1 MIKLVTGGYSYGKAW
16 DHKER
21 TELVQIFISHDDYA
35 IRSLQ
40 FLYSEYGKLVLSDP
54 PDGSSIG
61 NRFSTVTLQYPDEFL
76 TSLKG
81 TYCPEN
87 YGYRKLISIEF
98 GTNLGRYG
106 PFGQAYKGGEYFDFQ
121 MGNHRSFGGFYG
133 TVRNGALE
141 SIGVYV
147 KPISCLSNLNSD
159 LQVNVRNLP
168 VKPK

>member
-61 NRFSTVTLQYPDEFL
+61 NRFSTVTLQYPEEFL

-81 TYCPEN
+81 SWD
-87 YGYRKLISIEF
+87 YGKLTSIEF
-98 GTNLGRYG
+98 GTNLGKHG
-106 PFGQAYKGGEYFDFQ
+106 PFGQAYKGGKYFDFQ
-121 MGNHRSFGGFYG
+121 MGNHRSFGGFHG
-133 TVRNGALE
+133 TARISVLDGGVLE

-147 KPISCLSNLNSD
+147 KPVASLSNLNSD
-159 LQVNVRNLP
+159 PRL
-168 VKPK
+168 KS